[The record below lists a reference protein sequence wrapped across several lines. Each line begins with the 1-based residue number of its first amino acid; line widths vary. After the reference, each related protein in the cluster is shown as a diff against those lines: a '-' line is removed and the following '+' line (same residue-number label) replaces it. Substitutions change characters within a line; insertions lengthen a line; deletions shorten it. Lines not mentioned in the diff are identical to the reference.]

1 MADSLGIAYSGL
13 PSDVSSLYNLISD
26 NMEHLYTLT
35 GKAPTNS
42 SGTVSLTMNY
52 TYRAFLIWYAATNY
66 MYWQSSGFT
75 IAKNEST
82 VKFTTSSYVSFTGTK
97 LSVFIAYNYDTTV
110 TVLGIL

>member
-1 MADSLGIAYSGL
+1 MADSLGVAYSGL

-35 GKAPTNS
+35 GTAPTNN

-52 TYRAFLIWYAATNY
+52 TYRAFLIWYVT
-66 MYWQSSGFT
+66 MRDDYWQASGFT
-75 IAKNEST
+75 IAKNQST
-82 VKFTTSSYVSFTGTK
+82 VKFTPFAYASFTGTTM
-97 LSVFIAYNYDTTV
+97 SVYMYYKNDTTV